1 MPSTPRKTMSTK
13 KETMGVLKP
22 AKMSISSQTISTE
35 NVVTVDESVN
45 FQPTAVK
52 THSCKRK
59 LDYVTTDESKKVAFQ
74 KMTLTLFPSQRPHL
88 LPLKK
93 DSFQRTVPKISSVI

>member
-1 MPSTPRKTMSTK
+1 MPSTPRKTVSTK

-45 FQPTAVK
+45 FQPTPLK

-59 LDYVTTDESKKVAFQ
+59 LDYVTTDDSKKSCIPEDDSNPIPIS
-74 KMTLTLFPSQRPHL
+74 KTSSTTP
-88 LPLKK
+88 KK
-93 DSFQRTVPKISSVI
+93 RFILEDSSEN